1 MGWLTSA
8 TRQTLRLTFL
18 SPSSLIAH
26 LPQATL
32 PITSVPQLSQLL
44 SDEVEKC
51 LLSKLCESGS
61 QYSERFGGTW
71 FVDMVSGKTIG
82 RWEGCIVSVWSRM
95 LNATC
100 DMLTRSHRN
109 FSVSFADDFAVCSS
123 AYRIGRGS
131 ENQMSHVDTYSPHQ
145 PMSLISWQLGI
156 LEKILAVS

>member
-51 LLSKLCESGS
+51 LLTKLCESGS

-71 FVDMVSGKTIG
+71 FFDMVSGKTIG

-95 LNATC
+95 LDTTH
-100 DMLTRSHRN
+100 DILTRSHRN
-109 FSVSFADDFAVCSS
+109 FSVSFADDFAICAS

>member
-1 MGWLTSA
+1 
-8 TRQTLRLTFL
+8 LRLTFL

-51 LLSKLCESGS
+51 LLTKLCESGS

-71 FVDMVSGKTIG
+71 FFDMVSGKTIG
-82 RWEGCIVSVWSRM
+82 RWEGCIV
-95 LNATC
+95 
-100 DMLTRSHRN
+100 N
-109 FSVSFADDFAVCSS
+109 FSVSFADDFAICAS

-145 PMSLISWQLGI
+145 PMSLISWQLGM